1 MSNVMFR
8 KMLPPSP
15 TTLGPSPMAR
25 HAPNLGERHSEM
37 QSSRAQCQRCR
48 FKFVQGN
55 FSIHW
60 SGIHKEKKKQETKK
74 KKHRTPSETAKPTNN
89 KTRQNPCSVRAVL
102 VASETRACYA
112 LSATWLAA
120 LDLTR
125 LGDWRNRYRS
135 ADPPLSPQ
143 SVWPGPG
150 SGLGVCPN
158 LPLPPPPRP
167 LLPPIQ
173 TKQAA
178 SLSP

>member
-1 MSNVMFR
+1 MSCLG
-8 KMLPPSP
+8 KCCPPPPPHWAHLRWQDMRP
-15 TTLGPSPMAR
+15 TL
-25 HAPNLGERHSEM
+25 ERDSEM

-60 SGIHKEKKKQETKK
+60 SGIHKEKKNKKQK
-74 KKHRTPSETAKPTNN
+74 KKHRTPSEMEKPTNN

-150 SGLGVCPN
+150 SGLGACPN
-158 LPLPPPPRP
+158 LPHPP
-167 LLPPIQ
+167 
-173 TKQAA
+173 A
-178 SLSP
+178 SASIASNSN